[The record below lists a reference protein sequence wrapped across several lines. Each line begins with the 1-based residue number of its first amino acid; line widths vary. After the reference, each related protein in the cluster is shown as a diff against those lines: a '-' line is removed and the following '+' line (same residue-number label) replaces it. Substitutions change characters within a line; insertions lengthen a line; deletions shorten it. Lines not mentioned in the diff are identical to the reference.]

1 VRLRLPSRISIRLL
15 LFNILLVFIPVAGF
29 LYLGVYEQQL
39 LEDQE
44 RSMVQQGRLLA
55 AALGEQGELSPPIAE
70 ALLRRL
76 DQRTEAR
83 LRFFGRD
90 GALLA
95 DSSRLGP
102 RRREDGAGSYDRES
116 AARDNLLYKVGA
128 GLYRLYRR
136 VREPLPRPSRWPA
149 PPPEPYPA
157 TVVGAAL
164 TGRYGATVRPT
175 GGERLRPSVTLHSAI
190 PVRTGGQVIGA
201 VLVSQSTVRIL
212 RELDQ
217 VRLDVLKVFLGSVVV
232 AAVLSLLLAGTIT
245 HPIRRLRDEANDLL
259 DRRGRLRRRF
269 GGSHRADEIGDLTRA
284 LEQLTARLA
293 AHQHTLEA
301 FASDVSHELKNPLAS
316 IRSASEL
323 LGEIE
328 DPDDRER
335 FVALV
340 QREVTRMERLLAG
353 LREIGEIDARLE
365 TEAPAIVDLD
375 ALLKEAAEGFRR
387 RADIAGNGVKL
398 VLHAPGEPVPVRATP
413 ERLLQVFENLLD
425 NARSFSPADTTVTVT
440 LEHSSNAAVW
450 IDDQGPGIPE
460 THLDRIFDRFFTYR
474 PGEPHSRD
482 GHTGL
487 GLAIA
492 KAIVEGYGGAIR
504 AVNRGEG
511 GARFEVVLPGAG

>member
-1 VRLRLPSRISIRLL
+1 
-15 LFNILLVFIPVAGF
+15 
-29 LYLGVYEQQL
+29 
-39 LEDQE
+39 
-44 RSMVQQGRLLA
+44 
-55 AALGEQGELSPPIAE
+55 
-70 ALLRRL
+70 
-76 DQRTEAR
+76 
-83 LRFFGRD
+83 
-90 GALLA
+90 
-95 DSSRLGP
+95 
-102 RRREDGAGSYDRES
+102 
-116 AARDNLLYKVGA
+116 
-128 GLYRLYRR
+128 
-136 VREPLPRPSRWPA
+136 
-149 PPPEPYPA
+149 
-157 TVVGAAL
+157 
-164 TGRYGATVRPT
+164 
-175 GGERLRPSVTLHSAI
+175 LRPSVTLHSAI
-190 PVRTGGQVIGA
+190 PVRTGGQVVGA

-293 AHQHTLEA
+293 AHQHTLEG

-316 IRSASEL
+316 IRSATEL

-340 QREVTRMERLLAG
+340 QREVTRMERLLTG

-365 TEAPAIVDLD
+365 TEAPTIVDLD

-387 RADIAGNGVKL
+387 RADTAGNGVKL
-398 VLHAPGEPVPVRATP
+398 VLHTPGGPLLVRARP

-425 NARSFSPADTTVTVT
+425 NARSFSPPGGTVTVT
-440 LEHSSNAAVW
+440 LERGPNAAVR

-474 PGEPHSRD
+474 PGEPHARD

-504 AVNRGEG
+504 AENRGEG
-511 GARFEVVLPGAG
+511 GARFEVVLPEA

>member
-15 LFNILLVFIPVAGF
+15 LFNILLVFVPVAGF

-55 AALGEQGELSPPIAE
+55 AALGEQGDLSPPVAE
-70 ALLRRL
+70 SLLHRL

-83 LRFFGRD
+83 LRIFGKD
-90 GALLA
+90 SALLA

-102 RRREDGAGSYDRES
+102 RRGEENARSNDRES
-116 AARDNLLYKVGA
+116 GARDNLLYKVGA

-136 VREPLPRPSRWPA
+136 LREPSPSVARSEIPH
-149 PPPEPYPA
+149 PEPYPA
-157 TVVGAAL
+157 TVIATAL

-175 GGERLRPSVTLHSAI
+175 GGERWRPSVTLHSAI
-190 PVRTGGQVIGA
+190 PVRSGGAVVGA

-217 VRLDVLKVFLGSVVV
+217 VRLDVLKVFFGSVVV

-245 HPIRRLRDEANDLL
+245 HPIRRLRDEANELL
-259 DRRGRLRRRF
+259 DRRGRLRGRF
-269 GGSHRADEIGDLTRA
+269 GGSHRTDEIGDLTRA

-301 FASDVSHELKNPLAS
+301 FASDVSHELKNPLAA
-316 IRSASEL
+316 IRSATEL
-323 LGEIE
+323 LAEIE

-340 QREVTRMERLLAG
+340 QREVARMERLLTG

-365 TEAPAIVDLD
+365 AEAPAIVDLD

-387 RADIAGNGVKL
+387 RADSAVEI
-398 VLHAPGEPVPVRATP
+398 VLHTPGGPVPVRGRP
-413 ERLLQVFENLLD
+413 ERLHQVFENLLD
-425 NARSFSPADTTVTVT
+425 NARSFSPTGGTVIVT
-440 LEHSSNAAVW
+440 LERRNGTATVR

-474 PGEPHSRD
+474 PGEPHARD

-511 GARFEVVLPGAG
+511 GARFEVVLPGA